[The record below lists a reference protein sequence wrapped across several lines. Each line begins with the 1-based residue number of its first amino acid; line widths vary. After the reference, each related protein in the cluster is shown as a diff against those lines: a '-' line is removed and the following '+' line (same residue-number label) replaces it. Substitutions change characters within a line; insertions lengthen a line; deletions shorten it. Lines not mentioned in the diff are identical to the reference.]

1 MSTTEGSCVFEGL
14 VGVSHLALPLQR
26 RSLGGLNRNV
36 QVVDHSSRSVRSYQ
50 QVALVG
56 GASMLLCHT
65 HDTRTSEKVG
75 VVPILERQSAGHPF
89 NQVGVERRRLLSVG
103 AVCMQPYVSYEQ
115 HDPESKSNGK
125 SLGMSALVLS
135 SRPYQ

>member
-1 MSTTEGSCVFEGL
+1 
-14 VGVSHLALPLQR
+14 
-26 RSLGGLNRNV
+26 
-36 QVVDHSSRSVRSYQ
+36 
-50 QVALVG
+50 
-56 GASMLLCHT
+56 MLLCHT
-65 HDTRTSEKVG
+65 HDTGTSEKVG

-89 NQVGVERRRLLSVG
+89 NQAICAHAVERRRLLSIG

-135 SRPYQ
+135 SRHYQ